1 MTTGYPEQAWRRFTE
16 PRHAGALGEAATGR
30 AQSPGGELVLEL
42 DVRVAAQTVVEAA
55 FRAYGCPAT
64 VAAADWLCERIGNE
78 DVAAAG
84 AVEPQAIEAALELAP
99 EQRVCCLVAVDAL
112 GAALAKSVTVDT
124 PTDEAELKP

>member
-1 MTTGYPEQAWRRFTE
+1 MSTGYPEPVWRRFAA
-16 PRHAGALGEAATGR
+16 PRHAAKLAQATATGN

-64 VAAADWLCERIGNE
+64 VAAADWLCERIANE

-99 EQRVCCLVAVDAL
+99 AQRVCCLVAVDAL
-112 GAALAKSVTVDT
+112 GAALGRC
-124 PTDEAELKP
+124 